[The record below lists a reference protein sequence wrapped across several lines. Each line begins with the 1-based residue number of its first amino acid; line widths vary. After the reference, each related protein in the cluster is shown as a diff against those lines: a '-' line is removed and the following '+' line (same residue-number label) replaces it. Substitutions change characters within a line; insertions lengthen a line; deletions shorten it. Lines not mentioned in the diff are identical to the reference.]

1 MTTVVVFTV
10 DSLAELA
17 RLDEAADSEMR
28 SPEAAVAPHSNR
40 VGATSVEEAQQ
51 LRDAITRRIIQDTIA
66 DMNLDPA
73 TEAVVVKAF
82 TGVGLF
88 CPPLPI
94 IPSQARQSLD
104 PICCGDGVES
114 GISY

>member
-1 MTTVVVFTV
+1 MTTVVVFTA

-51 LRDAITRRIIQDTIA
+51 LRDAITTAARHGRHGQGRGACIR
-66 DMNLDPA
+66 LPA
-73 TEAVVVKAF
+73 
-82 TGVGLF
+82 
-88 CPPLPI
+88 I
-94 IPSQARQSLD
+94 
-104 PICCGDGVES
+104 
-114 GISY
+114 

>member
-10 DSLAELA
+10 DSLAELP

-51 LRDAITRRIIQDTIA
+51 LRDAITTA
-66 DMNLDPA
+66 
-73 TEAVVVKAF
+73 
-82 TGVGLF
+82 
-88 CPPLPI
+88 
-94 IPSQARQSLD
+94 S
-104 PICCGDGVES
+104 
-114 GISY
+114 